1 LRLRRRMILSAKNVA
16 KFSGGFL
23 NKSCRRYLSTQNDS
37 NFYSFKHRTVD
48 GKEIDFS
55 SLAGKVVL
63 IENVASLWGTTTRD
77 YTQLNDLVKQFGD
90 KLQVLAFPCNQFG
103 HQENT
108 NNSEILKSLSH
119 VRPGNG
125 FAPTFPVFEKIAVNG
140 AEAAPTFTFLKQKL
154 PTPHD
159 EPDLLMMDPK
169 HISWSPVNRSD
180 VMWNFEKFLID
191 TNGQPFRRY
200 SRFFETKDI
209 AEDISSLLK

>member
-1 LRLRRRMILSAKNVA
+1 MHLSVKNVA
-16 KFSGGFL
+16 RVSGGFL
-23 NKSCRRYLSTQNDS
+23 NKSCRYLSTIPDNK
-37 NFYSFKHRTVD
+37 FYSFKHRTVD

-77 YTQLNDLVKQFGD
+77 YNQLNDLVKKFGD

-108 NNSEILKSLSH
+108 NNDEILKSLCH

-125 FAPTFPVFEKIAVNG
+125 FVPEFPIFEKIAVNG
-140 AEAAPTFTFLKQKL
+140 AEADPVFTFLKQKL

-159 EPDLLMMDPK
+159 EPELLMQKPEFLT
-169 HISWSPVNRSD
+169 WSPVLRSD
-180 VMWNFEKFLID
+180 VMWNFEKFLIAPS
-191 TNGQPFRRY
+191 GLPFRRY
-200 SRFFETKDI
+200 SRFFETKDVADDI
-209 AEDISSLLK
+209 AGLLK